1 MFAVQF
7 ERFGPPGVLAVGS
20 APEPRPGP
28 HQVRIAARTAAVSP
42 VDLGLRAGETAM
54 SRKLAL
60 PHVPGVDAAGVIDE
74 IGVDVT
80 GYAVGDEVFGAVDVA
95 RLGGASA
102 QFVVLDFWAA
112 KPKSLSWAEA
122 GAAGT
127 SVETATRALDL
138 LDVDDHTTLL
148 IDGAAGGVGCITVQL
163 AVARGA
169 RVIGTAR
176 PESHGFLEDLGA
188 EPVDYGPGL
197 PSRVRALAADYG
209 PGLPARALARGPV
222 NRALDVAGAGSLA
235 ELIDLTGAADRV
247 VTLADFTAADHGVRL
262 STGRL
267 GGQPDGVHGLATAA
281 VLAEQG
287 RFRVPVRETYPAAR
301 AAEAHETAAKPPRR
315 GKVVLDLSDL
325 GQH

>member
-60 PHVPGVDAAGVIDE
+60 PHIPGVDAAGVIDE

-197 PSRVRALAADYG
+197 P
-209 PGLPARALARGPV
+209 ARALARGPV

-315 GKVVLDLSDL
+315 GKVVLDLNDL